1 MYLLRS
7 ADKEER
13 DRSNVSYDFPE
24 SDDKFLDYSS
34 WVATIVFLA
43 LTLAFQAIAVGLCAV
58 NTFTVPIEIWL
69 GPMGIYIANGA
80 TGIQTCLSLSVK
92 YIFFITS

>member
-1 MYLLRS
+1 MYRS
-7 ADKEER
+7 ATKEER
-13 DRSNVSYDFPE
+13 DRSNVSYDVPE

-43 LTLAFQAIAVGLCAV
+43 LTLTFQAIAVGLCAF
-58 NTFTVPIEIWL
+58 NTYTVPIEIWL

-80 TGIQTCLSLSVK
+80 TCMYHYQYQYETPDADAI
-92 YIFFITS
+92 